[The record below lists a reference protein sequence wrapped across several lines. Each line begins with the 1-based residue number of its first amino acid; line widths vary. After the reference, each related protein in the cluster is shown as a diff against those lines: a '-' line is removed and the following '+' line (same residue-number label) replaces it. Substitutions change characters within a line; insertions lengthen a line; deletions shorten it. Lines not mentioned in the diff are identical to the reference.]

1 MADDAY
7 DDDLFDDVYVMASL
21 DCFVHSPRPRYA
33 GDVSSAPAPPPQSIK
48 PEAPG
53 ARLDVDDLSYG
64 RPSKQEASYAPDT
77 SNQIV
82 AIDTG
87 NEGHAGA
94 YGGHGVKNE
103 PYQDEADHNGDDGYP
118 PIGIKEDG

>member
-7 DDDLFDDVYVMASL
+7 DDDLFDDVY
-21 DCFVHSPRPRYA
+21 A
-33 GDVSSAPAPPPQSIK
+33 GDVSSATAPPPQSIK
-48 PEAPG
+48 AEAP
-53 ARLDVDDLSYG
+53 ARLDVDDSPYG
-64 RPSKQEASYAPDT
+64 RQPIKQDASYAPDT
-77 SNQIV
+77 ANHIV

-103 PYQDEADHNGDDGYP
+103 AYEDEDHNGGDGYP